1 MENKLFF
8 GQLAAD
14 YDEMISFHESLDRKK
29 KLFTNIVTPK
39 MNCAA
44 DCGCGTGVD
53 SIALSQLGLK
63 VTGFDP
69 SDEMIKKAIIN
80 AKYYNEKIEFNKAT
94 INEIDDNFK
103 NKFDLIVSFGNT
115 FANIKRSDL
124 KDSVNKCYKLLNKN
138 GTLIIHILNYYKI
151 LKENNRIV
159 NITEGKGKYF
169 VRFYDFKESEI
180 DFNLLV
186 FNPANLSGYNLITT
200 SVYPHSKDDFN
211 LVLNDA
217 GFNRV
222 EYFSNLKFDRY
233 SLHSSKDL
241 FIRALKG

>member
-1 MENKLFF
+1 MQNKLFF
-8 GQLAAD
+8 DQLAAD
-14 YDEMISFHESLDRKK
+14 YDEMISFGESLERKK
-29 KLFTNIVTPK
+29 KLFANIVTPK
-39 MNCAA
+39 MSYAA

-69 SDEMIKKAIIN
+69 SDEMIKKAKIN
-80 AKYYNEKIEFNKAT
+80 AKNYNEKIEFSEAT
-94 INEIDDNFK
+94 IHGIDDNFE
-103 NKFDLIVSFGNT
+103 NKFDLIVSLGNT
-115 FANIKRSDL
+115 FANIKKSDL

-151 LKENNRIV
+151 LKEYNRIV

-169 VRFYDFKESEI
+169 VRFYDFKENEI

-211 LVLNDA
+211 HTLNDT
-217 GFNRV
+217 GFKQV
-222 EYFSNLKFDRY
+222 EYFSNLKFDRF
-233 SLHSSKDL
+233 SIHSSKDL
-241 FIRALKG
+241 LIRALKG